1 MKTIG
6 IVAHSFEG
14 AALCFLTACREG
26 AVHLGPH
33 MHPNIVMSAVPMA
46 LSLPALQVN
55 DYAAVGKF
63 LAEGVQMV
71 ADGGADFYVCPDN
84 TAHIVLEQI
93 ANDLP
98 IPGLHIADVVCQ
110 EISRNG
116 WKQVGLLGTRW
127 TMTGPV
133 YENALKRHGMERLVP
148 DEGTREQLN
157 AAIFDEL
164 CLSVFNASTTDHF
177 LGAIDDLKSRGA
189 ECVILGCTEIPLIV
203 MPDNSSLPT
212 LDSTRLLAKYAV
224 LEALSDRPV
233 STNSG
238 WLPVPE

>member
-1 MKTIG
+1 MKTVG

-46 LSLPALQVN
+46 LSLPALEAN
-55 DYAAVGKF
+55 DYSTVGKF

-71 ADGGADFYVCPDN
+71 ADAGADFYVCPDN

-93 ANDLP
+93 AGDLP

-110 EISRNG
+110 EINRLD

-127 TMTGPV
+127 TMNGPV
-133 YENALKRHGMERLVP
+133 YENALKRNGLERLIP
-148 DEGTREQLN
+148 DAATRELLN

-164 CLSVFNASTTDHF
+164 CLGIFNASTTDHF

-203 MPDNSSLPT
+203 TPENSSLPT
-212 LDSTRLLAKYAV
+212 LDSTRLLAKYAI

-238 WLPVPE
+238 WLPISA